1 MPSYKEASGSDDDDD
16 DDDDDDEALQM
27 ALGQSRRDALS
38 GAEPTAKPA
47 PKRKARAVAK
57 PAAKPAAK
65 RKAPAAAAA
74 ADSSDDDELSQSR
87 RSADAAPAPAPAAAA
102 EPSAATASPPAALP
116 PGWSREDRVAQPSG
130 KKYSVFH
137 GPAGERFNS
146 AAKAWRR
153 HREAALSW
161 EPRADSSDDEQDEPT
176 QEG

>member
-1 MPSYKEASGSDDDDD
+1 
-16 DDDDDDEALQM
+16 
-27 ALGQSRRDALS
+27 LS

-47 PKRKARAVAK
+47 PKRKARA
-57 PAAKPAAK
+57 AAKPAAK

-102 EPSAATASPPAALP
+102 EPSAASPSPAAALP

-146 AAKAWRR
+146 AAKAWRK
-153 HREAALSW
+153 HRWIPAAASSW